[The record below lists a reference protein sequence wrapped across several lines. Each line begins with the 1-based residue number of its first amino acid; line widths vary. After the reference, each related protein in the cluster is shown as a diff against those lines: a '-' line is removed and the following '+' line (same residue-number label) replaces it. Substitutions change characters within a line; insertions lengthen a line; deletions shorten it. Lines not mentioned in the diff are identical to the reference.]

1 MIRQNNV
8 YKETIDFQIYLEKK
22 IDDYVIYRTAMK
34 TYLYDPFEDFESVCG
49 FTQDY
54 FTGFNVCK
62 YIPDT
67 GK

>member
-1 MIRQNNV
+1 MRVINLSR
-8 YKETIDFQIYLEKK
+8 KK

-34 TYLYDPFEDFESVCG
+34 TYLRSFENFESVCG

-54 FTGFNVCK
+54 STGFNVCK

>member
-1 MIRQNNV
+1 
-8 YKETIDFQIYLEKK
+8 
-22 IDDYVIYRTAMK
+22 MK

-54 FTGFNVCK
+54 STGFNVCK